1 MAVRGSNSLFFESG
15 IDLDGLKSGAANA
28 TGIVRN
34 LASTIGKISPFS
46 ILATGAA
53 TAFAKIGQEAYNMMR
68 EFEQAMKEV
77 QTISQ
82 AAQKDFEGISAAVF
96 ALSKISPDP
105 PAKLAKAYYQ
115 IVSAGY
121 DGAEGLK
128 LLEASTKAA
137 TAGVTSTEVAADGLT
152 TVLNAF
158 KLEAEDAGRVSDILF
173 TTVRLGKTT
182 IDELSHSLSEVA
194 PLAASS
200 GYNFEEV
207 AAAIA
212 TLTKQGVPT
221 SQAMTQIRAAIEAT
235 NEVLGDGAA
244 QSMTLQNAFQAIYNE
259 AGGSQNKIKELTGR
273 VEAMSAILAVSGK
286 NAEGAQKDLA
296 EYAKAAGATTIANE
310 RMLSSNQNQWAILN
324 NRIKATTEE
333 IGNAIVDISSNFA
346 GFVNKAL
353 DDSDSL
359 KDSFDQQRVEIVKLR
374 DEIHRVKDGSD
385 EFKKIRDQIIDQ
397 FPEFVSGIDKEK
409 ASNED
414 LLLILDRVNDSY
426 IERYKF
432 QKRQEEIIKASQK
445 QGDIEINLENVQDKF
460 NDELAN
466 LQVIAK
472 DNGVDLNINFDQ
484 SNSDILKSVK
494 EQLKDVEGAFDQQ
507 LNSGDKFAESLKG
520 FAQESINNLS
530 QTVIQQ
536 GKITD
541 SLKEQS
547 ALVDEL
553 RDKDN
558 RKSKEQLQTEQGRIQ
573 AIKEINKAMQSS
585 ELNRFAD
592 SGVAEVEKAL
602 QERLKIVAQFR
613 QIDDIDNVKS
623 LKPFLD
629 SNLDEIKEYAEKRKR
644 YINTDFTGGGENG
657 DQDALKE
664 LQKELKE
671 TELKYQN
678 YFNLVRRGYEDLA
691 NSQYASL
698 LKQGED
704 FDNYLDR
711 RIAAAQNAAEKEA
724 LILAKDNTESTL
736 LSPENLGYSK
746 GQIQQADKSKIKLD
760 ASEIEKAL
768 QKSAKDIGKE
778 FVKFGE
784 SLPDTIKTEDGN
796 DKDKANKKLEEAM
809 YKLAD
814 SFYGAADL
822 YYKLSGGDEKGA
834 DRLAQFAGVAEGV
847 GMIASGNVVGGAI
860 KALTS
865 AISVEVESSTAI
877 YEAAIAKLEKTIEKL
892 DYTISQSIGEDK
904 VGSRQ
909 QAIRDLEALEE
920 QAQKAQEAEKEAE
933 KQVKVLGLTIAKKGK
948 GSGTDQAKLEE
959 LEQKA
964 EDARRE
970 VVELQKELNELFTG
984 TTADSIVDSLIQGFR
999 EGKLAAED
1007 FAETFEDM
1015 MKTAMLNAF
1024 KMKYIEDEVAKFYEQ
1039 FADYG
1044 EDGSFSAREIESLR
1058 ELYASMIDGARDDL
1072 NAIDDILTSTG
1083 MGSLY
1088 QPESRSGM
1096 SGAIK
1101 SITEDTANVMNG
1113 YLNAM
1118 RIDTRQGVLIAEQSS
1133 IYLSEIALNTRY
1145 NRHLETMDRTLTSLD
1160 NRMSTIENGIL
1171 DFQSRG

>member
-1 MAVRGSNSLFFESG
+1 MAVRGENSLFFESG
-15 IDLDGLKSGAANA
+15 IDLDGLKSGAVNA
-28 TGIVRN
+28 TGIVQN

-53 TAFAKIGQEAYNMMR
+53 TAFAKVGQEAYQMMR

-82 AAQKDFEGISAAVF
+82 AAQKDFEGISSAVF

-158 KLEAEDAGRVSDILF
+158 KLEAEDAEKVSDILF

-244 QSMTLQNAFQAIYNE
+244 QSMTLQNAFQAIYKE
-259 AGGSQNKIKELTGR
+259 ASGSQNKLKELTGR
-273 VEAMSAILAVSGK
+273 VEAMSAILAVSGE

-296 EYAKAAGATTIANE
+296 EYAKAAGATTIANQ
-310 RMLSSNQNQWAILN
+310 RMLSSDQNQWAILN

-333 IGNAIVDISSNFA
+333 VGNAIVQISSNFA

-385 EFKKIRDQIIDQ
+385 EFKKVRDQIIDQ
-397 FPEFVSGIDKEK
+397 FPEFVAGIDKEK
-409 ASNED
+409 TSNED
-414 LLLILDRVNDSY
+414 LLIILDKVNDSY

-460 NDELAN
+460 NDELAK

-472 DNGVDLNINFDQ
+472 DNGVNLNINFDQ

-573 AIKEINKAMQSS
+573 AIKEINKAMLAS
-585 ELNRFAD
+585 ELDRFAD
-592 SGVAEVEKAL
+592 SGVEEVEKAL

-613 QIDDIDNVKS
+613 QIDAIEDVKS

-644 YINTDFTGGGENG
+644 YINTDFTKDDPDGT
-657 DQDALKE
+657 DPLKKI
-664 LQKELKE
+664 QKELKE

-678 YFNLVRRGYEDLA
+678 YFNLVRRGYDDLA
-691 NSQYASL
+691 NSLYGNL
-698 LKQGED
+698 LKQGDSFEQ
-704 FDNYLDR
+704 YLDR

-724 LILAKDNTESTL
+724 LILAKNNKESTL
-736 LSPENLGYSK
+736 LTSQSLGYSDYQTNQSNNAKLKIDTKDLEKTLKQAGLSGSK
-746 GQIQQADKSKIKLD
+746 GLLSEKDSKIITEP
-760 ASEIEKAL
+760 SR
-768 QKSAKDIGKE
+768 KE
-778 FVKFGE
+778 DQV
-784 SLPDTIKTEDGN
+784 
-796 DKDKANKKLEEAM
+796 NKKLIDAL
-809 YKLAD
+809 YSVTDGL
-814 SFYGAADL
+814 YGVADL
-822 YYKLSGGDEKGA
+822 YYNVSGDEEGA
-834 DRLAQFAGVAEGV
+834 NRLAQFAGVAEGA
-847 GMIASGNVVGGAI
+847 GMIASGNIIGGAM
-860 KALTS
+860 KVLTS
-865 AISVEVESSTAI
+865 AISTEVESNTAV
-877 YEAAIAKLEKTIEKL
+877 YEEAIAKLEKTIEKL
-892 DYTISQSIGEDK
+892 DYTISQSVGEDR
-904 VGSRQ
+904 VGNRQ
-909 QAIRDLEALEE
+909 QAILELEDLEE
-920 QAQKAQEAEKEAE
+920 QAKKAQEAEKEAE

-984 TTADSIVDSLIQGFR
+984 TTADSITDSIIQGFR
-999 EGKLAAED
+999 EGKRSIED

-1024 KMKYIEDEVAKFYEQ
+1024 QMKYLEDEVAKFYEQ

-1058 ELYASMIDGARDDL
+1058 ELYASMINGARDDL
-1072 NAIDDILTSTG
+1072 NAIDNILSSTG

-1088 QPESRSGM
+1088 QPENRSGM

-1101 SITEDTANVMNG
+1101 SITEDTAGVLEGHM
-1113 YLNAM
+1113 NAM
-1118 RIDTRQGVLIAEQSS
+1118 RIDTRELLINARAELALSQQGVVH
-1133 IYLSEIALNTRY
+1133 LSEIASNTRY
-1145 NRHLETMDRTLTSLD
+1145 NRYLESID
-1160 NRMSTIENGIL
+1160 NRMSVIENGL
-1171 DFQSRG
+1171 LQFQSRS